1 MVALPKL
8 LSCCACASLKTGTLV
23 IGSLGVVSSIIL
35 LLASIGFMAGSQ
47 AFIGLVVQLMDQSS
61 PGQNFDQQTI
71 SSGIFIFGVAL
82 LIAAIFSIV
91 ICACLVHGARTRNV
105 CLMRPWINLTI
116 LGLVLDILNILKA
129 LISLSIPEIICSIL
143 GWVLGAYFFL
153 VVWSFKKEIEDE
165 VGAGG
170 DQGEVHYKR
179 EEKV

>member
-1 MVALPKL
+1 MVALPN
-8 LSCCACASLKTGTLV
+8 CCGCASLQTGTRIIGALDLV
-23 IGSLGVVSSIIL
+23 ASIIL
-35 LLASIGFMAGSQ
+35 LVFSIPFLAEST
-47 AFIGLVVQLMDQSS
+47 AFIGLVEELRDIDRQA
-61 PGQNFDQQTI
+61 I
-71 SSGIFIFGVAL
+71 SSSGGIFIIGVSI
-82 LIAAIFSIV
+82 LIGAIFSIV

-105 CLMRPWINLTI
+105 CLMRPWINLII
-116 LGLVLDILNILKA
+116 LELVLDILNILKA

-165 VGAGG
+165 AGAGG

>member
-8 LSCCACASLKTGTLV
+8 LNCCACASLKTGTLI
-23 IGSLGVVSSIIL
+23 IGSLGVVSSVIL
-35 LLASIGFMAGSQ
+35 LLVSISFMAGST
-47 AFIGLVVQLMDQSS
+47 ALFGLVEQLLDQSA
-61 PGQNFDQQTI
+61 PGWRDM
-71 SSGIFIFGVAL
+71 SSGIFIIGVGI
-82 LIAAIFSIV
+82 LIASIFSTA
-91 ICACLVHGARTRNV
+91 ICACLVHGARTRNI
-105 CLMRPWINLTI
+105 CLMRPWIILTVVE
-116 LGLVLDILNILKA
+116 LVLNIFNIIMA
-129 LISLSIPEIICSIL
+129 LISLAIVDIICSIL